1 MRGLGLFGAVDPL
14 LCLRKGP
21 TTSGSGPSISYG
33 SKATQQP
40 QYHIRD
46 CREPLP
52 RKKEDENEKRNSP
65 VRSTALLIHQ
75 TMAPAAA
82 ALSPSSYDK
91 LFINGAYVASRS
103 VQTLQLRNPKDN
115 SMVTDKVPI
124 ANQEDV
130 DLAVSH
136 AEAAFAGPWSRFSAA
151 QRSACLTKLADLM
164 ETHLEPILTLDSLT
178 TGNPVS
184 LIPTREKGYIR
195 ACLLYYGTIP
205 HGLWKPPSMPAC

>member
-1 MRGLGLFGAVDPL
+1 M
-14 LCLRKGP
+14 
-21 TTSGSGPSISYG
+21 
-33 SKATQQP
+33 
-40 QYHIRD
+40 
-46 CREPLP
+46 
-52 RKKEDENEKRNSP
+52 SP
-65 VRSTALLIHQ
+65 VV
-75 TMAPAAA
+75 A

-115 SMVTDKVPI
+115 SLVADKVPI

-151 QRSACLTKLADLM
+151 QRSACLTRLADLM

-195 ACLLYYGTIP
+195 ACLLYYGMIL
-205 HGLWKPPSMPAC
+205 HGLWRTPNPEGAGLLIAGCIIRCSGMDG